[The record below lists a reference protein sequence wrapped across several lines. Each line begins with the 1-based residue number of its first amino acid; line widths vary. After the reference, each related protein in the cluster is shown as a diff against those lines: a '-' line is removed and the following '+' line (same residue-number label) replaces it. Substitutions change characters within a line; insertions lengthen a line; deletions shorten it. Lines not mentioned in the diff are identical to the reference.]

1 MYYIEKGLGQKW
13 LAVIFSVFCLFASF
27 GIGSVAQ
34 VNGIS
39 TALKGSFN
47 IPGVVTGIVVCA
59 LIAVIIYGG
68 LKRIVTVTEKFV
80 PFMAAFL
87 HNRRAYNN
95 NRKLPPYRR
104 RFRRD
109 IFGGVQYALRR
120 RRRYGIRYFK
130 SYAFRCGAR
139 SIF

>member
-1 MYYIEKGLGQKW
+1 MACGYI
-13 LAVIFSVFCLFASF
+13 FCFCLFASF

-68 LKRIVTVTEKFV
+68 LKRIVTVTEN
-80 PFMAAFL
+80 L
-87 HNRRAYNN
+87 C
-95 NRKLPPYRR
+95 LLWQ
-104 RFRRD
+104 RFT
-109 IFGGVQYALRR
+109 
-120 RRRYGIRYFK
+120 
-130 SYAFRCGAR
+130 
-139 SIF
+139 

>member
-1 MYYIEKGLGQKW
+1 M
-13 LAVIFSVFCLFASF
+13 
-27 GIGSVAQ
+27 AQ

-80 PFMAAFL
+80 PFMAAFYIIGAL
-87 HNRRAYNN
+87 IIIIVNFRHIGDAFGEIFSGRSVCAPSEEALWDTVFQEPCVSVWRAEYFLMRRASA
-95 NRKLPPYRR
+95 RR
-104 RFRRD
+104 
-109 IFGGVQYALRR
+109 
-120 RRRYGIRYFK
+120 
-130 SYAFRCGAR
+130 
-139 SIF
+139 

>member
-68 LKRIVTVTEKFV
+68 LKRIVTVTEN
-80 PFMAAFL
+80 L
-87 HNRRAYNN
+87 C
-95 NRKLPPYRR
+95 LLWQ
-104 RFRRD
+104 RFT
-109 IFGGVQYALRR
+109 
-120 RRRYGIRYFK
+120 
-130 SYAFRCGAR
+130 
-139 SIF
+139 